1 MVYWLIEALK
11 KGDQI
16 DHIFKE
22 KKFMFVPLDIYMYIR
37 IPLIF
42 QIMPAKFWA

>member
-22 KKFMFVPLDIYMYIR
+22 KIFMFVPLDIYMYIR
-37 IPLIF
+37 SPLIF
-42 QIMPAKFWA
+42 QIMPAKF